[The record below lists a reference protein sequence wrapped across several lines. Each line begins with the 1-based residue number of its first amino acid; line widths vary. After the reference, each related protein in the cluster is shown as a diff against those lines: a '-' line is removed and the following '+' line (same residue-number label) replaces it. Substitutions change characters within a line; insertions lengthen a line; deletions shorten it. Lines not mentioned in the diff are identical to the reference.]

1 MSDIEPISAQI
12 KRRLVDAGV
21 KHFASDNIAG
31 WIEADEMV
39 ALLKELTEKFEGVL
53 QTLLIDTKND
63 PNSQGTAKRLAKMY
77 LNELMA
83 GRYTEEPPVTA
94 FPNIDDDTR
103 FTGLLVVQADVKSM
117 CSHHHQIVD
126 GRCWIGIIP
135 STHVIGLSKYQR
147 LVTWLAR
154 RGTLQEELT
163 RDIARSIMNH
173 TKSGDVAVCIKSR
186 HGCCENRGI
195 MSKDSLTTTMS
206 LNGQFFGGPLRQE
219 FMCQIPQTI

>member
-1 MSDIEPISAQI
+1 MNQPISAVI
-12 KRRLVDAGV
+12 KDRLMANGV
-21 KHFASDNIAG
+21 KHFASDNISDY
-31 WIEADEMV
+31 IDD
-39 ALLKELTEKFEGVL
+39 KELPLLVDELAEQFGGVL
-53 QTLLIDTKND
+53 ATLLIDTDND
-63 PNSQGTAKRLAKMY
+63 PNSKGTARRLAKMY
-77 LNELMA
+77 INELMA
-83 GRYTEEPPVTA
+83 GRYTKEPPVTA